1 MANGY
6 PVATWRL
13 ILPPPAD
20 GATHMAVDEAIWE
33 AVAEGRVP
41 PTLRLYAWSPPCL
54 SLGRNQ
60 PAATVN
66 RRVLEERGYDLVRRP
81 TGGQAVLHID
91 ELTYSVALPLA
102 DPRARGDILESC
114 ARLSAGLVR
123 ALEILGVVGATAR
136 RRPHPPQ
143 ARGPVCFETT
153 ADFEVA
159 VGGRKLIGSAQR
171 RGRGTLLQHGALPL
185 WGDITRICPL
195 LVPPAD
201 PQRVA
206 ARATTLE
213 AVLGR
218 RITWEKAAEAMTEGF
233 AQALNLHL
241 EPGGLTPEER
251 QRAEQLRREKY
262 ASEEWTG
269 RV

>member
-1 MANGY
+1 MANRY
-6 PVATWRL
+6 PLATWRL
-13 ILPPPAD
+13 VLSPPAD

-33 AVAEGRVP
+33 AVAVGRAP
-41 PTLRLYAWSPPCL
+41 PTLRLYSWSPPCL

-60 PAATVN
+60 PVTTVN
-66 RRVLEERGYDLVRRP
+66 RQALRERGYDLVRRP

-91 ELTYSVALPLA
+91 ELTYSVILPLS
-102 DPRARGDILESC
+102 DPRAQGGILESC
-114 ARLSAGLVR
+114 ERLSAGLVR
-123 ALEILGVVGATAR
+123 ALEILGVAGAVAR

-213 AVLGR
+213 AVLSH
-218 RITWEKAAEAMTEGF
+218 RISWERAAEAMIEGF
-233 AQALNLHL
+233 AQALNLRL
-241 EPGGLTPEER
+241 EPDGLTPEER
-251 QRAEQLRREKY
+251 QRVEQLRQEKY
-262 ASEEWTG
+262 ASEGWTSL
-269 RV
+269 V

>member
-1 MANGY
+1 MANRY
-6 PVATWRL
+6 PTATWRL
-13 ILPPPAD
+13 VLSPPAD

-33 AVAEGRVP
+33 AVAAGRVP

-60 PAATVN
+60 PVATVN
-66 RRVLEERGYDLVRRP
+66 RQALRERGYDLVRRP

-91 ELTYSVALPLA
+91 ELTYSVVLPLS
-102 DPRARGDILESC
+102 DPRARGGVLESC
-114 ARLSAGLVR
+114 ERLSAGLVR
-123 ALEILGVVGATAR
+123 ALEILGVKEAVAR
-136 RRPHPPQ
+136 RRPHPPT

-171 RGRGTLLQHGALPL
+171 RGQGALLQHGALPL

-201 PQRVA
+201 PRRVA

-213 AVLGR
+213 GVLGR
-218 RITWEKAAEAMTEGF
+218 RIAWEAAAQATAEGF
-233 AQALNLHL
+233 AQALNIRL
-241 EPGGLTPEER
+241 EPGSLTPEER
-251 QRAEQLRREKY
+251 RRAEHLRREKY

-269 RV
+269 RI

>member
-13 ILPPPAD
+13 ILSPPAD

-33 AVAEGRVP
+33 AVAAGRAP

-60 PAATVN
+60 PITTVN
-66 RRVLEERGYDLVRRP
+66 RQALQERGYDLVRRP

-91 ELTYSVALPLA
+91 ELTYSVVLPLA
-102 DPRARGDILESC
+102 DPRVQGDILESC

-123 ALEILGVVGATAR
+123 ALGILGVVGATAR
-136 RRPHPPQ
+136 RRPHSRA
-143 ARGPVCFETT
+143 ARRPVCFETT

-159 VGGRKLIGSAQR
+159 VDGRKLIGSAQR

-201 PQRVA
+201 PRRVA
-206 ARATTLE
+206 TRATTLE
-213 AVLGR
+213 AALGHR
-218 RITWEKAAEAMTEGF
+218 VTWEEAAEAMTEGF

-251 QRAEQLRREKY
+251 LRAGQLRREKY
-262 ASEEWTG
+262 ANEEWTSLI
-269 RV
+269 